1 MVFFISHLRLES
13 LLGRLNQQSSENVRG
28 YKKCFIFNLISIH
41 LGVQGLI
48 RNFTLGQHPSQNIT
62 IFFRKNVR
70 NFFRVIFSYIMLGTE
85 KGARLFQLPL
95 LV

>member
-62 IFFRKNVR
+62 IFFWKKFKQ
-70 NFFRVIFSYIMLGTE
+70 FFQGNIFLYY
-85 KGARLFQLPL
+85 AWD
-95 LV
+95 